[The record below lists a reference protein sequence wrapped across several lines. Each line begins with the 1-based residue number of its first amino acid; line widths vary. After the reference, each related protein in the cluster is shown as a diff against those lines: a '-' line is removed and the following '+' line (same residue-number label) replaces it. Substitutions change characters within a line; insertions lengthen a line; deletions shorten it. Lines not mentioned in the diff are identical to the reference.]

1 MSQATEEVN
10 HADIDRCDSEIR
22 DLKGRDARS
31 SSAIDAI
38 DRTEARCSW
47 TARGVRRTSTA
58 GDIVPHIGAVL
69 PHHGVG
75 VIHS

>member
-47 TARGVRRTSTA
+47 TARGS
-58 GDIVPHIGAVL
+58 GA
-69 PHHGVG
+69 PRPR
-75 VIHS
+75 VISSLILARCYPTMGLG